1 MNFKLYLPGIL
12 LSCSILSVCCSCEER
27 QKTEAPHFTKV
38 DSLTET
44 YLNLKDSML
53 ETWNT
58 MINDDNQKIKAMH
71 NLLHELKVSNPA
83 DREAYKSYEER
94 LDRLVLSRYTQK
106 SMENAHVIE
115 EYDFASN
122 SLVTE
127 LISLAESQTQFAY
140 NTTLQKLVES
150 IRTADQ
156 RVDNYRQEYD
166 RIASEYNQFLDENK
180 MLLKEIDQDT
190 FLEKKPLFQ
199 MVAEDQ

>member
-1 MNFKLYLPGIL
+1 MNFKHYLPGIL
-12 LSCSILSVCCSCEER
+12 LSCSVLAICCGCEDR
-27 QKTEAPHFTKV
+27 QKAEETHFTKV

-44 YLNLKDSML
+44 YLDLKDSML

-71 NLLHELKVSNPA
+71 NLLHELKVSSPG
-83 DREAYKSYEER
+83 DREAYKNYEER
-94 LDRLVLSRYTQK
+94 LERLVLSRYTQK

-127 LISLAESQTQFAY
+127 LISMAESQTQFAY
-140 NTTLQKLVES
+140 NTTLQKLVET

-166 RIASEYNQFLDENK
+166 RIAMEYNQFLDENK
-180 MLLKEIDQDT
+180 MMLKEIDADA
-190 FLEKKPLFQ
+190 FLDKKPLFQ
-199 MVAEDQ
+199 MVAEE